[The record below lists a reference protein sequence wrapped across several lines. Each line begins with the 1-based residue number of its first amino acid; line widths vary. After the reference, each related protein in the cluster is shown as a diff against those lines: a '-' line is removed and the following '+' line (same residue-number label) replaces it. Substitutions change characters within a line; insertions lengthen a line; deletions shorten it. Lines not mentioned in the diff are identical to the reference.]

1 MMKVNEMVQIHEG
14 SSSMGGFFIYEKFI
28 TGEVVKVNEK
38 SIRVNMNHI
47 KKTTNGKVTYEGKM
61 NETATFAFWKTVE
74 NRQSGRNAGK
84 KVSFYKNNAFGIIEV
99 VAE

>member
-1 MMKVNEMVQIHEG
+1 MKVNEIVQIHEG
-14 SSSMGGFFIYEKFI
+14 RSSMGGIFIYEKFI
-28 TGEVVKVNEK
+28 TGEVVKVNKK

-47 KKTTNGKVTYEGKM
+47 KRTTNGKVTYEGKM

-74 NRQSGRNAGK
+74 NRQFGRNVGK
-84 KVSFYKNNAFGIIEV
+84 KVSFYKNSAFGIIEV